1 MLVVVVMVA
10 CVILWAV
17 IQKNLRDQGY
27 EPLSRGQLRYMR
39 RKARKQGLNVSEID
53 YNPKCGDNPFQTPS
67 AKAEKVVRDFDRN
80 PYGKQPKAVRDF
92 LKDPTK
98 RRRR

>member
-1 MLVVVVMVA
+1 MIVGIVIVA

-17 IQKNLRDQGY
+17 IQRNLSDQGY

-39 RKARKQGLNVSEID
+39 KKARKQGLDVSEID
-53 YNPKCGDNPFQTPS
+53 YNPRHGDNPFQPPS
-67 AKAEKVVRDFDRN
+67 AKAAKIVRDFERN

-92 LKDPTK
+92 LSHPNK
-98 RRRR
+98 RRR